1 MGSLLAN
8 EKTLEHIVLLNQDIL
23 DLILFYLSYDTL
35 ILFSQTNKYYRKKI
49 NSADFTKIRYF
60 VNPRAKDA
68 VTNYCTNKIINKLM
82 DKSNQNSIFI
92 ELKSCYSNIYQNF
105 GFTEDE
111 LEHHCTYNYNNIRR
125 RAKDLVN
132 MQIAFHGSGSLIQ
145 FTCQIDDGA
154 GYFSSRGDNMTREQL
169 YDSLYWVVFFEN
181 IGISYSP
188 IYNERNP
195 ILNNI
200 QKIQRKN
207 PKSIVTKSIIENY
220 EKYKMTLK

>member
-8 EKTLEHIVLLNQDIL
+8 GKTLERIVLLNQDII

-35 ILFSQTNKYYRKKI
+35 ILFSQTNKHYHKKI
-49 NSADFTKIRYF
+49 NSSDFTKIRYF

-68 VTNYCTNKIINKLM
+68 IIDYCTNKIINKLM
-82 DKSNQNSIFI
+82 DISNQNSIYI

-132 MQIAFHGSGSLIQ
+132 IKIVFHGSNSLIQ
-145 FTCQIDDGA
+145 FSCYIDDGT
-154 GYFSSRGDNMTREQL
+154 GSFSSRGDNMSREEL
-169 YDSLYWVVFFEN
+169 YNSLYWVVFFEN

-188 IYNERNP
+188 I
-195 ILNNI
+195 
-200 QKIQRKN
+200 
-207 PKSIVTKSIIENY
+207 
-220 EKYKMTLK
+220 